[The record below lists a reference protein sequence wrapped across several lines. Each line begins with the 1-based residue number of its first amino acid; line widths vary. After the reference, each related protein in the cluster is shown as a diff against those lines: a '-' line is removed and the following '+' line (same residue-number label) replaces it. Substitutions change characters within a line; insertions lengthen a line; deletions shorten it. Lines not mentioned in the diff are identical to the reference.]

1 MTNNLIAD
9 YFKSAFQKL
18 TIMPGFIASSQ
29 DGITTIVVVLIIQ
42 QPFSRR
48 NRRS

>member
-1 MTNNLIAD
+1 M
-9 YFKSAFQKL
+9 L

-42 QPFSRR
+42 QPFS
-48 NRRS
+48 NAIDVAELEIGQM